1 MHLLIV
7 SDNLTSMT
15 KSIIQEKISKTA
27 GEMKKLVDRS
37 KRKLLELEVL
47 LSSREISDGDFNV
60 FGSAKELIKKSR

>member
-60 FGSAKELIKKSR
+60 FGSANELIKKSR